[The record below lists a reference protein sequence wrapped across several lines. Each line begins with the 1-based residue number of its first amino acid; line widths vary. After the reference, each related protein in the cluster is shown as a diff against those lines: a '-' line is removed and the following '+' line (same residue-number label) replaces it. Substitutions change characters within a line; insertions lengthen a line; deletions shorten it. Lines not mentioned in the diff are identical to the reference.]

1 MLKSIPKSILENVQ
15 HQNKPWTKRKI
26 HKFIAK
32 ESKESNQNS
41 KFNEGIEPVVKGKA
55 QAIFKISKK

>member
-15 HQNKPWTKRKI
+15 HPNKPWIKKKI

-32 ESKESNQNS
+32 ENKESNQISN
-41 KFNEGIEPVVKGKA
+41 FNEGIEPVVKRKA
-55 QAIFKISKK
+55 QVIFKISKK

>member
-15 HQNKPWTKRKI
+15 HPNKPWIKRKI

-32 ESKESNQNS
+32 ENKESNQNS
-41 KFNEGIEPVVKGKA
+41 NFNEGIEPVVKGKA
-55 QAIFKISKK
+55 